1 MQGFR
6 EWYQGFPSNTAN
18 FAITD
23 FRRSV
28 RKSFD
33 ITKAGGVHTKAG
45 NESPAGRA
53 PSPSPSLTLPSEW
66 VSLPRPD
73 SENIHHPRGRR
84 SGGKCMLCR
93 LIASRIFIG
102 YGLVCSNVSGLFTE
116 PSSWP

>member
-53 PSPSPSLTLPSEW
+53 PLSFSFADLALRMGISSPA
-66 VSLPRPD
+66 
-73 SENIHHPRGRR
+73 G
-84 SGGKCMLCR
+84 
-93 LIASRIFIG
+93 F
-102 YGLVCSNVSGLFTE
+102 
-116 PSSWP
+116 